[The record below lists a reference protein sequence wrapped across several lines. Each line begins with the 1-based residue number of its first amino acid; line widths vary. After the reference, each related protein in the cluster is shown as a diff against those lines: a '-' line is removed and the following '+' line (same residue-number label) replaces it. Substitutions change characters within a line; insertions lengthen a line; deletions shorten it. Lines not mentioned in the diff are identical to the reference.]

1 MRQQG
6 EVAERVGFE
15 PTVGETPT
23 SDFESDPFSRSGT
36 SPHEGSKD
44 TCSAAFKQAFW
55 LQRNVIHGICS
66 RLNG

>member
-6 EVAERVGFE
+6 EVADRVGFE

-36 SPHEGSKD
+36 SPQEAPKIPASPLADKFFQRGTSS
-44 TCSAAFKQAFW
+44 TVSAA
-55 LQRNVIHGICS
+55 V
-66 RLNG
+66 